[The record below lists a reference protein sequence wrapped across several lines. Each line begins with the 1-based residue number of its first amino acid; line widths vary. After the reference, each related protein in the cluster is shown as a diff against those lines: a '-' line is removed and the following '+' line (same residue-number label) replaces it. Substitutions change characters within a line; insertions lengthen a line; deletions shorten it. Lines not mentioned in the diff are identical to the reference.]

1 MRKCKLKDLIEVSRG
16 ATLPG
21 RFYSTEGD
29 LIRLTLGNFDY
40 NNGGFKQNTSK
51 EDIYYTGDV
60 RPEFILNKGDIIT
73 PLTEQAVGLLGTTA
87 KIPESGKY
95 IQSQDVA
102 LVKCLEGLYPGYCYY
117 LLPSNTVKKQL
128 SVGAQQTSIRHTSP
142 DKIKD
147 CWVYIL
153 EKDEQ
158 KKVADFLDMFERKI
172 AINRRI
178 NERLEGMAK
187 LLYDYWFVQFDFPN
201 EEGKPYKSSG
211 GKMVWNEKLKREIPE
226 GWEYI
231 PINAIADVFNGSTP
245 ATSNKTYYDGDIV
258 WITPK
263 DLSIQQE
270 KFIYYGERYITQDGY
285 NSCSTHK
292 LPVNTVLMTSRAPI
306 GLLSISKTELCTN
319 QGFKSLV
326 PKILYLH
333 IYLYYYLKQ
342 HINQIMQLG
351 SGTTFK
357 EVSRNEMLQYQIIL
371 PPKQV
376 LKQFE
381 DKCSQIND
389 RQLIIQK
396 ENNNLTNLRD
406 FLLPM
411 LMNGQVEIKEK

>member
-51 EDIYYTGDV
+51 EDIYYTGNV
-60 RPEFILNKGDIIT
+60 RPEFILNEGDIIT
-73 PLTEQAVGLLGTTA
+73 PLTEQAIGLLGTTA

-153 EKDEQ
+153 EIDEQ

-178 NERLEGMAK
+178 TEKLEGMAK
-187 LLYDYWFVQFDFPN
+187 LLYDYWFVQFEFPN
-201 EEGKPYKSSG
+201 KEGKPYKSSG

-226 GWEYI
+226 GWEYGTLSD
-231 PINAIADVFNGSTP
+231 IANITMGQSPKGCSYNMQGAGTIFYQGST
-245 ATSNKTYYDGDIV
+245 DFGD
-258 WITPK
+258 
-263 DLSIQQE
+263 
-270 KFIYYGERYITQDGY
+270 KFPQIRQYTTAPTRFAKKCDI
-285 NSCSTHK
+285 
-292 LPVNTVLMTSRAPI
+292 LMSVRAPVGDLNIANNNCSI
-306 GLLSISKTELCTN
+306 GRGLAALNPKIGSISFLYYVLLSFKKIFDRRSVAGTTFGSISKDELFVLPVIVPNKSVIKKYEHLCKPILDAQMCMSEEIKSLTN
-319 QGFKSLV
+319 Q
-326 PKILYLH
+326 
-333 IYLYYYLKQ
+333 
-342 HINQIMQLG
+342 
-351 SGTTFK
+351 
-357 EVSRNEMLQYQIIL
+357 
-371 PPKQV
+371 
-376 LKQFE
+376 
-381 DKCSQIND
+381 
-389 RQLIIQK
+389 
-396 ENNNLTNLRD
+396 RD